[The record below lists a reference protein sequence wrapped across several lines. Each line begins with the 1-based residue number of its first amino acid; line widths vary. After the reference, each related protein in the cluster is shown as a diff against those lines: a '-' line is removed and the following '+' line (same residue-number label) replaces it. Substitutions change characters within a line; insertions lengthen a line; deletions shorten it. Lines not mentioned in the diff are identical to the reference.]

1 MWMLTN
7 FERTRAVVIVWIEGG
22 TLDGGLE
29 TSKFQVFN
37 FQLSKFEVLTSN
49 FTFSTSNF
57 STMSLHNNTMFQPLI
72 EKYQLKG
79 KSEQETG
86 ANRNF
91 VSVVF

>member
-1 MWMLTN
+1 MVAC
-7 FERTRAVVIVWIEGG
+7 RAVVIVLTEGG

-49 FTFSTSNF
+49 FTFPTSNF
-57 STMSLHNNTMFQPLI
+57 STMSLHDTMSQPLI
-72 EKYQLKG
+72 EKYQLKDT
-79 KSEQETG
+79 SEQETG